1 MDVEILLSVGAGVA
15 TTSKWIYEY
24 SNKLKWEKNK
34 FLLEKIEIFQEL
46 ESTKTMHKI
55 LDWNSI
61 SIVYKNNSLKVDDTL
76 LYESFKTHDEKHKFT
91 SVEVLLRGLFDEYFD
106 NLNKFVILCKC
117 NLISEKNFV
126 FFMEYWFDILTGES
140 MSKNRDLV
148 EQIHKYL
155 EFYNYSN
162 LLYFIKKY
170 NKENE

>member
-1 MDVEILLSVGAGVA
+1 MDVELLLSVGAAVA

-34 FLLEKIEIFQEL
+34 FLLEKIEDFQEL

-76 LYESFKTHDEKHKFT
+76 LYESFKTHDIKHKFT
-91 SVEVLLRGLFDEYFD
+91 SSEVLLRGLFDEYFD
-106 NLNKFVILCKC
+106 NLNKFIILCKC
-117 NLISEKNFV
+117 NLITEKNFV
-126 FFMEYWFDILTGES
+126 LFMEYWFDILSGES
-140 MSKNRDLV
+140 MSKNRELV

-155 EFYNYSN
+155 EFYNYGN
-162 LLYFIKKY
+162 LLNFIKKH